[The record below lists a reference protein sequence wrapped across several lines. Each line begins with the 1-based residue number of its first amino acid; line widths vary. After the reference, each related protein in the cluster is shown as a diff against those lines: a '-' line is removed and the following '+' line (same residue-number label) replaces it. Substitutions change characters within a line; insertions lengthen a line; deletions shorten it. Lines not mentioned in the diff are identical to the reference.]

1 MPGYTLVPVDYQ
13 PDFDDYSLV
22 PVDYDP
28 FAADGPIRQAPTQPA
43 SQPQPNAGF
52 GQPPSAPQPPGQD
65 PHAQYQALR
74 PMLGDRNAMLAT
86 VYPELRQ
93 TLIAQA
99 LAARQQP
106 GQTSEPAPAGGVSGV
121 TQQLQTQT
129 QPAQPQPQTQPQQ
142 PAGAGQ
148 PGVNGPAAGNSPGGS
163 GGGAGNAGSD
173 PRNPIWAQGWSPE
186 SAGFDGYA
194 NPTPTQPLTDDQ
206 LALIRQ
212 EIAESPQKHIG
223 SLAWDFWLA
232 KGTYPEGTDK
242 CNLFVYEM
250 LTGAGASPG
259 TPHGWRHPS
268 SPRAGEWA
276 DPNYAIPG
284 WHVLGPDESPQPGD
298 VVAQAKD
305 FANGASGHVMIVG
318 PNNTFLGVGEP
329 DHPEIKKD
337 PERIRSIPKKDSIV
351 GDDAKG
357 PLLYRRFVGP

>member
-1 MPGYTLVPVDYQ
+1 MPGYSLVPVDYQ
-13 PDFDDYSLV
+13 PDFGDNSLV

-28 FAADGPIRQAPTQPA
+28 FAADAQQAQ
-43 SQPQPNAGF
+43 F
-52 GQPPSAPQPPGQD
+52 
-65 PHAQYQALR
+65 
-74 PMLGDRNAMLAT
+74 
-86 VYPELRQ
+86 
-93 TLIAQA
+93 
-99 LAARQQP
+99 QQP
-106 GQTSEPAPAGGVSGV
+106 TPTP
-121 TQQLQTQT
+121 
-129 QPAQPQPQTQPQQ
+129 PAQPQPQTQPQQ
-142 PAGAGQ
+142 PATGAGQ
-148 PGVNGPAAGNSPGGS
+148 PGVNGPAAGNSPSGS
-163 GGGAGNAGSD
+163 GGGAGVGNAGSD

-223 SLAWDFWLA
+223 SPAWDFWLA